1 MNTNQNT
8 NQNPQTNEP
17 TMQVTN
23 QTAPVN
29 NTQANNN
36 SMEMIEFS
44 NDIAESKG
52 VLNDDTTTTKPQD
65 DFSDKTINTVNKL
78 INTTDYTSYFGTNEV
93 KQYKN
98 FATLCYIPLVA
109 LYFKFFK
116 KLDAKSKYM
125 QYHIKEGTNLTL
137 LWIFAIV
144 ISRVLYTLFTKKYLM
159 SEETPGW
166 VSFITYVLYCLAIVI
181 TIVGLY
187 RTSNGKSKD
196 LPIIGKYKFL
206 K

>member
-8 NQNPQTNEP
+8 NQTPQTNEP
-17 TMQVTN
+17 TMQATN

-78 INTTDYTSYFGTNEV
+78 INTTDYTSYFGINEV

>member
-8 NQNPQTNEP
+8 NQTPQTNEP
-17 TMQVTN
+17 TMQATN

-44 NDIAESKG
+44 NDIVESKG

>member
-8 NQNPQTNEP
+8 NQTPQTNEP
-17 TMQVTN
+17 TMQATN

>member
-8 NQNPQTNEP
+8 NQTPQTNEP
-17 TMQVTN
+17 TMQATN

-52 VLNDDTTTTKPQD
+52 VLNDDTTTKPQD

-166 VSFITYVLYCLAIVI
+166 VNFITYVLYCLAIVI

>member
-17 TMQVTN
+17 TMQATN